1 MCSFIEEFLKYLFLY
16 STALKCKKPF
26 DIYVTMCFNFSYK
39 HGSMFIDLHVAN
51 LTRKKDSFSLK
62 QMRL

>member
-1 MCSFIEEFLKYLFLY
+1 MYSFIEELPKCKFLY
-16 STALKCKKPF
+16 STALKCKKLF

-51 LTRKKDSFSLK
+51 LTRKKDSFALK